1 MISTDVDR
9 RASRAY
15 PSRLAMG
22 AVIAMLDLYHLL
34 LAPMLAAHSG
44 SGCRFEPNCS
54 HYAKIALGHHGL
66 RRGGYL
72 AIRRLARCHPWGG
85 HGYDPVPQ
93 IPSLKPG
100 SYQGAPWT
108 HDS

>member
-1 MISTDVDR
+1 MISTDEDR
-9 RASRAY
+9 YPASRRY
-15 PSRLAMG
+15 PNRPAMA
-22 AVIAMLDLYHLL
+22 AVMATLDLYHLL

-44 SGCRFEPNCS
+44 SGCRFEPSCS
-54 HYAKIALGHHGL
+54 QYAKIALGHHGL

-72 AIRRLARCHPWGG
+72 AIRRLARCHPWGA

-100 SYQGAPWT
+100 S
-108 HDS
+108 

>member
-1 MISTDVDR
+1 MISTDEDR
-9 RASRAY
+9 YRASRGY
-15 PSRLAMG
+15 PSRLAM
-22 AVIAMLDLYHLL
+22 AAAMAMLDLYHLL
-34 LAPMLAAHSG
+34 LAPLLTAHSG
-44 SGCRFEPNCS
+44 SGCRFEPSCS

-93 IPSLKPG
+93 TPSLNPG
-100 SYQGAPWT
+100 S
-108 HDS
+108 H